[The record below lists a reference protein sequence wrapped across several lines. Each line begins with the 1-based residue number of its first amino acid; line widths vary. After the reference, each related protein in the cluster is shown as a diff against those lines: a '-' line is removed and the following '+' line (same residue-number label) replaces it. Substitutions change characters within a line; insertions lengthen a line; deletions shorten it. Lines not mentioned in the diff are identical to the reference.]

1 MRAALIPD
9 VVLAAV
15 FITLGG
21 MASLQAQELI
31 PCFSCS
37 TSACP
42 TKELPPCPSQQDK
55 QAAERRAAERRAAE
69 RRAAEQR
76 AAEQRAAEQR
86 AAEQRAAEQ
95 RAAEQR
101 AAEQRAAEQRAAE
114 QRAAEQQ
121 GQRPG
126 RDVIVPSVPPPAR
139 PAEHSHRLR
148 AAGIGVGVGGV
159 LLAGA
164 GAALLAI
171 DKRYGTECWLP
182 GDPTTCANLYRTQA
196 PGIALLATGGVALVG
211 ATILFVRDAR
221 QARGGEAKLTLRWS
235 GLTLAR

>member
-42 TKELPPCPSQQDK
+42 TKELPPCPGQQDK

-76 AAEQRAAEQR
+76 AAEQRAKLE
-86 AAEQRAAEQ
+86 
-95 RAAEQR
+95 
-101 AAEQRAAEQRAAE
+101 
-114 QRAAEQQ
+114 
-121 GQRPG
+121 GG
-126 RDVIVPSVPPPAR
+126 RDAFSLTVIKRSGGALRLTENGASRFVCSTTSSTSCAPRAFRAGRCITRWNGCMIFPTRKTRRPCSKNCWAINLIDRSKQGGSARCLKVTMCPAW
-139 PAEHSHRLR
+139 P
-148 AAGIGVGVGGV
+148 GGSP
-159 LLAGA
+159 
-164 GAALLAI
+164 
-171 DKRYGTECWLP
+171 R
-182 GDPTTCANLYRTQA
+182 
-196 PGIALLATGGVALVG
+196 
-211 ATILFVRDAR
+211 
-221 QARGGEAKLTLRWS
+221 
-235 GLTLAR
+235 